1 MIGEYAVKNLVL
13 HEIENLDARARYF
26 PRPGEPSEEFT
37 RFLEQHPETVAAMEK
52 WERYSTIHSENDIT
66 TDYVAVAE

>member
-1 MIGEYAVKNLVL
+1 VL
-13 HEIENLDARARYF
+13 HEIESLDARDQYF
-26 PRPGEPSEEFT
+26 PGPASSRRSFT
-37 RFLEQHPETVAAMEK
+37 RFLEQHPETAAAMEK